1 MLASCTSASRV
12 LARSLPP
19 AISLAA
25 SFQIQ
30 ALCEYLSQEPLYSR
44 VRDSLRACEC
54 FEVPLVVSAMVVE
67 ENALASFN
75 ELGIR

>member
-1 MLASCTSASRV
+1 MFGAK
-12 LARSLPP
+12 
-19 AISLAA
+19 
-25 SFQIQ
+25 
-30 ALCEYLSQEPLYSR
+30 EPLGWSAKAHQCR
-44 VRDSLRACEC
+44 TNWNLRACEC

>member
-1 MLASCTSASRV
+1 MRGTVEGFLVLDSCADRN
-12 LARSLPP
+12 
-19 AISLAA
+19 
-25 SFQIQ
+25 
-30 ALCEYLSQEPLYSR
+30 QEEMETLILR
-44 VRDSLRACEC
+44 LRLRACEC